1 MAGVSTKEIKNRIR
15 SMESTRQITKA
26 MEMVAASKLRR
37 AQAQVLSSRPY
48 FEILYSTI
56 ADIASSNRDFSSPY
70 LQERPVKK
78 VMYIVIAGDR
88 GLAGGYNSNILKL
101 VQSEIAG
108 KDAVVLPIGKKAL
121 DYFRS
126 KQIPTFTEHYAEAAE
141 LTVGDC
147 FSVSKQ
153 VSKAFLAGEFDQIV
167 VAYTNFVS
175 VLAQTPAAMQL
186 LPLKKPEK
194 KESTNQ
200 GDILYEGDSEE
211 VFAAIIP
218 EYLGGVIY
226 GALCE
231 SRASEQAARRA
242 AMDSATQ
249 NADDMIDDLS
259 LKFNRARQ
267 AAITQ
272 EITEISS
279 NELGRDA

>member
-70 LQERPVKK
+70 LQERLVKK
-78 VMYIVIAGDR
+78 ALYIVIAGDR

-126 KQIPTFTEHYAEAAE
+126 KQIPTFTEQYAEAAE

-153 VSKAFLAGEFDQIV
+153 VSKAFLV

-194 KESTNQ
+194 KESANQ

-272 EITEISS
+272 EITEIVAGS
-279 NELGRDA
+279 

>member
-1 MAGVSTKEIKNRIR
+1 MAGVSTKDIKHRIR
-15 SMESTRQITKA
+15 SMESTKQITKA

-48 FEILYSTI
+48 FEIFYSTI

-78 VMYIVIAGDR
+78 ALYIVIAGDR

-126 KQIPTFTEHYAEAAE
+126 PWGCLYRKICRSGRTDG
-141 LTVGDC
+141 VGDC

-175 VLAQTPAAMQL
+175 VLAQTPGILQL
-186 LPLKKPEK
+186 LPLEKAGKEGVNPISCTRATAKKFSPRSSPSIWAAL
-194 KESTNQ
+194 STVRCARA
-200 GDILYEGDSEE
+200 GL
-211 VFAAIIP
+211 P
-218 EYLGGVIY
+218 
-226 GALCE
+226 
-231 SRASEQAARRA
+231 SRRPAGLPWNPQPR
-242 AMDSATQ
+242 TPT
-249 NADDMIDDLS
+249 I
-259 LKFNRARQ
+259 
-267 AAITQ
+267 
-272 EITEISS
+272 
-279 NELGRDA
+279 